1 MKKKERKNAGRK
13 RAVTALKHSKR
24 MLSVLLIFMMLITMM
39 PASSMTYADEQP
51 PASSAPVQNNDP
63 EPTEE
68 ENAST
73 QESVSMEPSASTPES
88 VSTQE
93 SVSMPE
99 SVSMEPSAS
108 TEESVSTP
116 ESVSTQE
123 SVSTEPGASTQA
135 SVSTPESPQ
144 TQESTPA
151 QDSVSVTETGES
163 SSVPDKET
171 GTQATV
177 TAAAFYGEQSLTV
190 HWADNGNEAG
200 ERPDPKTYPVPALSF
215 SVDGAEPAELTEDN
229 LGEVGLSDMPEITV
243 SGSGDSYTITVPG
256 DTLPSSVKDS
266 RSGDEITR
274 PVEWDMDLKEIGN
287 YSLTEIKDPE
297 NYWYATAGAGWYYV
311 LDGLEKP
318 YEAGWEVLSFEE
330 ADSSP
335 VYWADDANRAQLRP
349 TTEEY
354 PALELYF
361 ARTSAD
367 KEDWEPAQE
376 EYRKLEEGTLKE
388 AFLESMPSIEVTAAD
403 ENSFTVTTPG
413 ETLPSSVKE
422 TGENGEETTW
432 ILKWEIVLPQVEHY
446 RLTEVT
452 EEQAGKGEYAFA
464 ENGAGWYYVLEEG
477 GREESRVL
485 AWEEA
490 SRQKVYW
497 ADGGDVSGIRPEPE
511 EFGQPVL
518 RFAVTVQDGEG
529 TDFVELT
536 ADNLEE
542 VCLEKTPVIEVTQEG
557 DSFVLSHDGET
568 FPYEILFAKADG
580 TEEVRTVEWEML
592 LPEVEG
598 YTLTEVT
605 ESEMEAEAYSW
616 ADQGAGWYYVL
627 DSEEGVRIDG
637 YSDNLEVQV
646 FWVEEKDSEGG
657 MSPDSE
663 DYPEPELTFLVE
675 EGTAPDEEPADGE
688 DESAVTAEGSG
699 EETLTEDNME
709 QLGLSGLPEV
719 QINREQQAVRRMSR
733 MAAGAAGGREDEP
746 SYSVERY
753 RIRVDGESLP
763 SRVTKTEAG
772 GEETSFFVSW
782 TMKLQEVEGYRL
794 MEVTEEMIN
803 ANPELYFFAAGN
815 GAGMY
820 YVSERVGQESIEI
833 TGWEDDLTRTVI
845 WVDNG
850 NEGKIRPV
858 ADDFLG
864 GVKIEFAVSD
874 EEPGGDITDDGITV
888 PEGLTWE
895 TLGEDTIGEIGL
907 ENVPEPQISGEGT
920 GSWTLSFA
928 KDSLP
933 KQFTWTDAA
942 GEETT
947 KYVYWRITPPAAD
960 SAAVTGNQGK
970 YSLTDT
976 DNPPQYES
984 GYPVPKEKNR
994 WYYVEQTDFSFEIDI
1009 RWGNLGA
1016 AQGITEAILEKFY
1029 FTAQFPDEDGGDQE
1043 VTSTL
1048 KKIESLLKINTAASP
1063 DQNNPNKGT
1072 VTIQGLPKY
1081 YYDGTTVSYWLGT
1094 DKEDETPDKLTVDG
1108 LEEDYFAV
1116 RFDNTDTAIVGNLN
1130 DAVYSGGKL
1139 ILTLTGTKQY
1149 EATKVWL
1156 DEADSGNRPK
1166 VEFHLWRY
1174 RAGSDP
1180 STAAPVAGEDG
1191 KNLVFTPDEGTD
1203 GNSFT
1208 IAFQDGEGKD
1218 IDLPKYDAEGYEYIY
1233 VVREIMT
1240 GSGYEQVLGKVGEDG
1255 TVTDFIYKVG
1265 DDGKLTPDPNGRTAG
1280 NDFVYNGG
1288 TISNRLSDTV
1298 SSTVVK
1304 TWNAAAFQT
1313 GFEGV
1318 SVELTLQS
1326 RAKDS
1331 PEDTPWNDTDITVT
1345 MDRFYAEHMTHSDT
1359 VNPPKYGAQG
1369 EELEYQWVESAV
1381 YQGDKSVNL
1390 LKEDGTFT
1398 LFQNG
1403 EEVTYRSESTEDPET
1418 GDTVITNGIADTI
1431 QYEAKKIWLDEKGE
1445 DISLKKAGTEVTFA
1459 LYRAISGEEP
1469 DYTEPC
1475 FTFEMNGIAED
1486 TPTETMD
1493 QEGNPV
1499 TVQETEP
1506 WYVSVIGLPEYNE
1519 EGLLYEYFLLEISSG
1534 DVSFYPVYKTERTKD
1549 GGYFTTIT
1557 NGSGEGHAIIVQ
1569 KYWTDSS
1576 DVTHREDVTLEVY
1589 AFDQE
1594 KSEKIAT
1601 VTLSAENGGSWNQLV
1616 GIGDYE
1622 PDEVYIVETKVGDK
1636 STGYKHSEGKPEPT
1650 IDPHTGE
1657 GIREAIHQFDGT
1669 NHKYE
1674 ATYQRTVTKD
1684 VAKSTIL
1691 SVTNRRLGEITIDV
1705 TKTWKDGDGTQ
1716 REEISQELKRL
1727 EDEGESVPQLAF
1739 YLDFGPASPD
1749 DYKMTHYVNGE
1760 DTIYIANLPVDITG
1774 SYKNETYG
1782 TVIPIDLTAEPN
1794 TTATYTFQGV
1804 PKYDINGNTANYE
1817 VRESWVVENGRTY
1830 RELTAE
1836 ELRDNYSDLY
1846 ALYSEYRTSVTSDYK
1861 VGELH
1866 DQDIQT
1872 VTVTNSLSGTK
1883 TVNWNKRWQDNYTY
1897 GNNERPDLYL
1907 DLYQLK
1913 HVSDQEGDVK
1923 LTEYQK
1929 NYLWTQQVDE
1939 PTTSWTATFSNL
1951 PKYDDYGYEIFYYA
1965 IERTEVNGEALG
1977 YEIPK
1982 YSMGD
1987 GQNAYDLGTA
1997 NAPTDA
2003 AKEKK
2008 EVYLL
2013 SSGSEQEGDL
2023 GEYALK
2029 EEGTFTNAISGVTSA
2044 LVRKKWTNLPTDY
2057 PSNDLPEVTFLLYQG
2072 LDDETDEEIAG
2083 KNKQPLATLTV
2094 TSEQW
2099 KSLAKEGAYTFS
2111 FEYVGVNKIKIED
2124 GSVETVPGTPSADT
2138 GTDAEP
2144 KKLPKFDEEGSLYK
2158 YVLRETIT
2166 VNNDEG
2172 APGQNDVYGSPVI
2185 SGYEVTNPYDSKKGS
2200 LAFRKYLKL
2209 PVGEGGDPEAYPA
2222 VEFEI
2227 SRSYETN
2234 EGNGIMS
2241 GPEVISVTYNEETKR
2256 WEKASSGG
2264 GNLVWSS
2271 AEVKAA
2277 YNSQAD
2283 PNDLM
2288 VSSDFTVDGLEIYA
2302 PNGSKYVYTVTEV
2315 KDELQG
2321 YETWAVKGALEE
2333 KDVADKIQE
2342 DSAEGSRVSIG
2353 KLSLTKEVEGSDGV
2367 SSSAKDVP
2375 VTATFINARQ
2385 EKPSQI
2391 SLKGTKEWEDYN
2403 NAFDFRP
2410 DSLTVTV
2417 SRSAK
2422 AQPGQENAISNQD
2435 LEKDKDYEIVWKN
2448 KNTDSWTY
2456 EITGIK
2462 NSGELEA
2469 YAPNGMP
2476 WDYVVTE
2483 EKVRLAN
2490 YRPEK
2495 PTATESGEPEN
2506 GIQNMTPLVNSITM
2520 EESFAKH
2527 WVDEGGKPIE
2537 EDYLNED
2544 LSVTFQLQVRE
2555 KEQANSSYENAGDYF
2570 KKNLSE
2576 ENYSKLFGNGTD
2588 GSYEFEQTL
2597 AERIDNA
2604 AGWKGKF
2611 ENLPTRIIKKDS
2623 QTTVE
2628 LEYRVVETKIQYGR
2642 HNVAVTVVN
2651 DNGTTYSYQF
2661 SSSTLFSPYY
2671 QDLNS
2676 NVNNNDNINQYN
2688 QLHTTDFTVTKVWKD
2703 DGGNKYATRPATE
2716 AQGFDW
2722 ETSFRI
2728 QRAVV
2733 PTSSGEIEESAWE
2746 TVTVDGESL
2755 TVTVYGTNDQP
2766 NASATITGLPEY
2778 DLDANGS
2785 VVQYRYRARELNRD
2799 NNTPVAD
2806 EGTFYDTYKVTY
2818 KDEATRTTATNQME
2832 TTEFHAKKEWEYN
2845 GEETASVTFTLQFK
2859 STEAN
2864 DDNGWKNVSPEQTVT
2879 LDGKTGDTEWTASW
2893 TDLPKVMP
2901 GSDTSQEGVTQYWV
2915 VETIA
2920 SGNYQQTGIGG
2931 KGTQQEPYTITNRM
2945 ITSYSVEKI
2954 WKLDGSDPL
2963 KGEEVTVGLWRQ
2975 AGNDGAPERVSEADK
2990 IQSCDTLDQQYTL
3003 TLSSGRLSGSFT
3015 GLPKYDKTGADAKE
3029 YIYFV
3034 REETIEDTSIWTAEK
3049 VEKDQEPFDIEIS
3062 DHTYKVVHTDSDTS
3076 AKTTI
3081 YNIGQTELTVT
3092 KNWID
3097 NGDAEKLRPT
3107 DIELIL
3113 VRKEGS
3119 STQKLKKDDLDA
3131 EGITLTGPV
3140 ANGTNSNQ
3148 WTYTYSGLWV
3158 ANEHGTSYTY
3168 SVEEGESG
3176 LPLADR
3182 DEYVPSYSGTT
3193 ITNTLTGKTEVT
3205 VTKTWADGNDAD
3217 GFRGE
3222 ITLGLY
3228 ADGMPKETVTL
3239 DRTGVVSQIL
3249 NTFTDSG
3256 NRWSYTFEDLDKYDA
3271 NGKRIEYT
3279 VVETKFPDGYEQG
3292 NMEGDAQNG
3301 FSITNTLLTS
3311 VTVKKKWRGIRPE
3324 NLPEISV
3331 GLYRKAE
3338 NTAGQPEKVL
3348 DQDGHQLI
3356 AVLDRTTGWTYTF
3369 EDLPRFDENGQRY
3382 EYTVQ
3387 EQLIGGKP
3395 AADSGFVIHTEGGMA
3410 ADGTD
3415 KGAWSYTITNIGGTE
3430 ISGTK
3435 TWKDNSNAYNTRP
3448 ENLELTLWRKTDG
3461 GTEEEVKEEWLE
3473 ADGSELIWTKEG
3485 DVWSYTYTGL
3495 PLTDDHGAPYTY
3507 RVKETVPA
3515 GYVSDPADGFAGEVE
3530 NYSFTNTLTDWIN
3543 IPVVK
3548 IWEDNKDSSG
3558 KRPDSIEVIL
3568 YANGKEYRRV
3578 TVGKDTNVLTHIWN
3592 RITGGTDDEWKFEF
3606 TNLPKY
3612 DADGALITYS
3622 IEEKVPEG
3630 YDGYYEAEDGLMKI
3644 VNLREGSLRVTKKVS
3659 GSAGDKGR
3667 RFHFTVKLED
3677 TSINGTYG
3685 DMEFENGVAKIK
3697 LRHGES
3703 ATASGLPAG
3712 IGYRV
3717 SEEDVSENGYTTWA
3731 ENASGEIVLDG
3742 TVNVI
3747 FHNHRNL
3754 PEEDD
3759 EEEDP
3764 VVPVQ
3769 PVKPA
3774 PPAGMPALPGMVI
3787 PETSSAPASAQTGD
3801 FANPAL
3807 YAGLAVLASGTI
3819 AGILIGR
3826 KRRTKKNKKK
3836 RA

>member
-51 PASSAPVQNNDP
+51 PASSAPAQNNDP

-73 QESVSMEPSASTPES
+73 PESVSTEESASTPES
-88 VSTQE
+88 VSTE
-93 SVSMPE
+93 E
-99 SVSMEPSAS
+99 SAS
-108 TEESVSTP
+108 TEESVSTEESASTQ
-116 ESVSTQE
+116 ESVSTQESASTPE

-144 TQESTPA
+144 TQESTSA

-215 SVDGAEPAELTEDN
+215 SVDGAEPAELTADN

-367 KEDWEPAQE
+367 QEDWEPAQE

-497 ADGGDVSGIRPEPE
+497 ADGGDASGIRPEPE

-518 RFAVTVQDGEG
+518 RFAVTVQGGEG

-568 FPYEILFAKADG
+568 FPSEILFAKADG

-763 SRVTKTEAG
+763 SCVTKTEAG

-820 YVSERVGQESIEI
+820 YVSERVGQESIKV
-833 TGWEDDLTRTVI
+833 TGWENDLTRTVI
-845 WVDNG
+845 WVDN
-850 NEGKIRPV
+850 NSEGGIRPDSS
-858 ADDFLG
+858 AFLPR
-864 GVKIEFAVSD
+864 VKIEFAVS
-874 EEPGGDITDDGITV
+874 EKGPGGDITDITDDETKL
-888 PEGLTWE
+888 PEGLTWK
-895 TLGEDTIGEIGL
+895 TLGEETIGEIGL
-907 ENVPEPQISGEGT
+907 DKVPGLQISGKGT

-928 KDSLP
+928 KGSLP
-933 KQFTWTDAA
+933 QEFTWTDAA
-942 GEETT
+942 GKETT

-960 SAAVTGNQGK
+960 SEAVTGKQGK

-1016 AQGITEAILEKFY
+1016 AQGITEAILKKFF

-1048 KKIESLLKINTAASP
+1048 EKIRTLLQFDDIASP
-1063 DQNNPNKGT
+1063 DPNNPNKGT

-1094 DKEDETPDKLTVDG
+1094 GKEDKEPEKLEVDELG
-1108 LEEDYFAV
+1108 EDYFAV
-1116 RFDNTDTAIVGNLN
+1116 RFDNTDTAIVGNETEE
-1130 DAVYSGGKL
+1130 VYSGGKL

-1149 EATKVWL
+1149 QAKKVWL
-1156 DEADSGNRPK
+1156 DEADSGNRPE

-1180 STAAPVAGEDG
+1180 STAAPVAGDDG
-1191 KNLVFTPDEGTD
+1191 KNLVFTPETTEGNHFLIQFTD
-1203 GNSFT
+1203 S
-1208 IAFQDGEGKD
+1208 EEKP

-1240 GSGYEQVLGKVGEDG
+1240 GSGYEQVLGEVGEDG

-1265 DDGKLTPDPNGRTAG
+1265 DDGKLTLDPNGRTAG

-1326 RAKDS
+1326 RKKDS
-1331 PEDTPWNDTDITVT
+1331 PADTPWNDTDITVT
-1345 MDRFYAEHMTHSDT
+1345 MDGFYAEHMTHSNT

-1390 LKEDGTFT
+1390 LKEDETFT
-1398 LFQNG
+1398 LVQNG
-1403 EEVTYRSESTEDPET
+1403 EEVTYRSEQEVAPVTGET
-1418 GDTVITNGIADTI
+1418 IITNGIADTI
-1431 QYEAKKIWLDEKGE
+1431 QYDAKKIWIDETGK
-1445 DISLKKAGTEVTFA
+1445 DISLEKTGTEVTFA

-1469 DYTEPC
+1469 DYTTPC
-1475 FTFEMNGIAED
+1475 FTFMMDGIVD
-1486 TPTETMD
+1486 DSPTPGTD
-1493 QEGNPV
+1493 SEGNPV
-1499 TVQETEP
+1499 TVQETDP
-1506 WYVSVIGLPEYNE
+1506 WEASVIGLPEYNE
-1519 EGLLYEYFLLEISSG
+1519 EGLLYEYFLLEIAST
-1534 DVSFYPVYKTERTKD
+1534 DTTFYPIYKTERTED
-1549 GGYFTTIT
+1549 GGYLTTVT
-1557 NGSGEGHAIIVQ
+1557 NGPGEGHIIIVQ

-1576 DVTHREDVTLEVY
+1576 DVTHREDVTLQVY
-1589 AFDQE
+1589 AFKQE
-1594 KSEKIAT
+1594 GTKPIAE
-1601 VTLSAENGGSWNQLV
+1601 VTLSAENGGSWNRIV
-1616 GIGDYE
+1616 GIGKYE
-1622 PDEVYIVETKVGDK
+1622 PDEVYIVETKIGNAP
-1636 STGYKHSEGKPEPT
+1636 TGYQTDTDGKPLPT
-1650 IDPHTGE
+1650 IDRESGE
-1657 GIREAIHQFDGT
+1657 MEQEAIHQFDGE

-1684 VAKSTIL
+1684 VANSTIL
-1691 SVTNRRLGEITIDV
+1691 SVTNRRLGEITIKV
-1705 TKTWKDGDGTQ
+1705 TKTWKDGDGAQ
-1716 REEISQELKRL
+1716 RKKILQELEQLNKNSN
-1727 EDEGESVPQLAF
+1727 SVPQLAF

-1749 DYKMTHYVNGE
+1749 DYEITHKVNGE
-1760 DTIYIANLPVDITG
+1760 DTIDIANLPVDITG
-1774 SYKNETYG
+1774 SYKDETYG
-1782 TVIPIDLTAEPN
+1782 TVIPIDLTEEPN
-1794 TTATYTFQGV
+1794 TTATYTFEGV
-1804 PKYDINGNTANYE
+1804 PKYDSNGNTANYE
-1817 VRESWVVENGRTY
+1817 VRESWVVEDGGTY

-1836 ELRDNYSDLY
+1836 ELREEYPTLY
-1846 ALYSEYRTSVTSDYK
+1846 ALYSEYRTSVTSDYE

-1866 DQDIQT
+1866 DQDTQT

-1883 TVNWNKRWQDNYTY
+1883 TVNWNKRWRDNYTY

-1913 HVSDQEGDVK
+1913 HVPDQEGDVK

-1929 NYLWTQQVDE
+1929 NYLWTQQADE

-1982 YSMGD
+1982 YSMDD
-1987 GQNAYDLGTA
+1987 GTAVCDLGTA
-1997 NAPTDA
+1997 NEPTEEA
-2003 AKEKK
+2003 IRNQS
-2008 EVYLL
+2008 VYPL
-2013 SSGSEQEGDL
+2013 SSDSEREGDL

-2029 EEGTFTNAISGVTSA
+2029 EEGTFTNAISGETSA

-2057 PSNDLPEVTFLLYQG
+2057 PSDDLPSVTFSLYQG
-2072 LDDETDEEIAG
+2072 LEEDSDEEIVAQ
-2083 KNKQPLATLTV
+2083 KAYATLTV
-2094 TSEQW
+2094 TSDQW

-2111 FEYVGVNKIKIED
+2111 FVYAGKNEIKIEG
-2124 GSVETVPGTPSADT
+2124 GSVVTVPGDLSAGADPAT
-2138 GTDAEP
+2138 A
-2144 KKLPKFDEEGSLYK
+2144 KKLPKFDEEGRLYK

-2166 VNNDEG
+2166 VNNGDG

-2209 PVGEGGDPEAYPA
+2209 PMNADNTAPEAYPA

-2234 EGNGIMS
+2234 EGNGTMS
-2241 GPEVISVTYNEETKR
+2241 EPEVISVTYNEGTGR
-2256 WEKASSGG
+2256 WEKVSSGG
-2264 GNLVWSS
+2264 RNLVWSS
-2271 AEVKAA
+2271 EKVKAA
-2277 YNSQAD
+2277 YEAQAD
-2283 PNDLM
+2283 AELKDPM

-2321 YETWAVKGALEE
+2321 YETWAVKEAVEKETIKTIKTEE
-2333 KDVADKIQE
+2333 NKKN
-2342 DSAEGSRVSIG
+2342 SAEGLKPVAEETTVSVSATFLNEREDTPTKI
-2353 KLSLTKEVEGSDGV
+2353 SLTGKKVWNDFENVFSLRPNDLEVE
-2367 SSSAKDVP
+2367 
-2375 VTATFINARQ
+2375 VT
-2385 EKPSQI
+2385 
-2391 SLKGTKEWEDYN
+2391 
-2403 NAFDFRP
+2403 
-2410 DSLTVTV
+2410 
-2417 SRSAK
+2417 RSAK
-2422 AQPGQENAISNQD
+2422 AQDGQDNDIDPVTLTEDGDYTIQW
-2435 LEKDKDYEIVWKN
+2435 DKDNNLSE
-2448 KNTDSWTY
+2448 WTY
-2456 EITGIK
+2456 TITGK
-2462 NSGELEA
+2462 DNELEA

-2483 EKVRLAN
+2483 KSTGLEG
-2490 YRPEK
+2490 YTQEES
-2495 PTATESGEPEN
+2495 TARETGTPDKN
-2506 GIQNMTPLVNSITM
+2506 DVQQMTDLVNSISTS
-2520 EESFAKH
+2520 ESFRKY
-2527 WVDEGGKPIE
+2527 WVDEDGNPIE
-2537 EDYLNED
+2537 EDYLGLE
-2544 LSVTFQLQVRE
+2544 LKVTFELQVRE
-2555 KEQANSSYENAGDYF
+2555 VQTGGKYTSASKYFSENLDTDVYNQIF
-2570 KKNLSE
+2570 P
-2576 ENYSKLFGNGTD
+2576 NYAFS
-2588 GSYEFEQTL
+2588 QTL
-2597 AERIDNA
+2597 SGRIDA
-2604 AGWKGKF
+2604 SSGWSGTF
-2611 ENLPTRIIKKDS
+2611 SGLPQQIKKKDA
-2623 QTTVE
+2623 TEGELTA
-2628 LEYRVVETKIQYGR
+2628 LEYRVIETEIQYGTNGKIAISCNDTEGGESYTYTFTDNGLFYPYYKDNGGVSHSSENKDQYNQLKTTEFAVKKVWANDSENR
-2642 HNVAVTVVN
+2642 YKTRPATAAEGYTWETSFLIQRSFDNSNWENVTVTENGEQVPFIVTLYGTDGESEKSLFLTGLPEAGVKEDGTTATLSYRAWELQPGYDPGNPDGSIVKNGGVYCDTYTAEYEEIASVVTVTNTMNTTQVQAEKQWKNNGPNKPNVSFTLQYKNAEGKWIDVSPKQTVVLDGKADTGSDATYGECAEWKAQWTGLPEVMPGSQLGNGKTQYQVVETPLNGYETTTTN
-2651 DNGTTYSYQF
+2651 DNGTT
-2661 SSSTLFSPYY
+2661 
-2671 QDLNS
+2671 
-2676 NVNNNDNINQYN
+2676 VI
-2688 QLHTTDFTVTKVWKD
+2688 
-2703 DGGNKYATRPATE
+2703 
-2716 AQGFDW
+2716 
-2722 ETSFRI
+2722 
-2728 QRAVV
+2728 
-2733 PTSSGEIEESAWE
+2733 
-2746 TVTVDGESL
+2746 
-2755 TVTVYGTNDQP
+2755 
-2766 NASATITGLPEY
+2766 
-2778 DLDANGS
+2778 
-2785 VVQYRYRARELNRD
+2785 
-2799 NNTPVAD
+2799 
-2806 EGTFYDTYKVTY
+2806 
-2818 KDEATRTTATNQME
+2818 TNQ
-2832 TTEFHAKKEWEYN
+2832 K
-2845 GEETASVTFTLQFK
+2845 V
-2859 STEAN
+2859 
-2864 DDNGWKNVSPEQTVT
+2864 VSF
-2879 LDGKTGDTEWTASW
+2879 
-2893 TDLPKVMP
+2893 
-2901 GSDTSQEGVTQYWV
+2901 
-2915 VETIA
+2915 
-2920 SGNYQQTGIGG
+2920 
-2931 KGTQQEPYTITNRM
+2931 
-2945 ITSYSVEKI
+2945 SVEKI
-2954 WKLDGSDPL
+2954 WKVAQGADQPA
-2963 KGEEVTVGLWRQ
+2963 VTVGLWRES
-2975 AGNDGAPERVSEADK
+2975 GNTIEMVSKDDHSQNCTAPEK
-2990 IQSCDTLDQQYTL
+2990 QYTL
-3003 TLSSGRLSGSFT
+3003 TLNSGNGWKGTFEKLPEYPDGSNE
-3015 GLPKYDKTGADAKE
+3015 KYTYFAREIKIGETPLTFKTEYPQKVLQVIADGKL
-3029 YIYFV
+3029 
-3034 REETIEDTSIWTAEK
+3034 
-3049 VEKDQEPFDIEIS
+3049 
-3062 DHTYKVVHTDSDTS
+3062 YKVVHTDTPTPTPT
-3076 AKTTI
+3076 KTTI

-3092 KNWID
+3092 KKWID
-3097 NGDAEKLRPT
+3097 NSDAGNLRPE

-3119 STQKLKKDDLDA
+3119 STQKLKKDDLGA

-3140 ANGTNSNQ
+3140 VNGTNSNQ

-3158 ANEHGTSYTY
+3158 ANKQGTSYTY
-3168 SVEEGESG
+3168 SVEEGKSG
-3176 LPLADR
+3176 LTLANG
-3182 DEYVPSYSGTT
+3182 DEYVPFDSGTT

-3205 VTKTWADGNDAD
+3205 VTKTWADGGNAD
-3217 GFRGE
+3217 GFRGK
-3222 ITLGLY
+3222 ITLELY

-3256 NRWSYTFEDLDKYDA
+3256 NRWSYTFEDLDKYDK
-3271 NGKRIEYT
+3271 NGKLIKYT
-3279 VVETKFPDGYEQG
+3279 VKETKAPDGYKQG
-3292 NMEGDAQNG
+3292 TMEGDAQDG
-3301 FSITNTLLTS
+3301 FEITNTLLTS
-3311 VTVKKKWRGIRPE
+3311 VTVVKKWRGVSGGTY
-3324 NLPEISV
+3324 PEITI

-3338 NTAGQPEKVL
+3338 GSSSAPEKVTDRDGNQLVAKL
-3348 DQDGHQLI
+3348 DET
-3356 AVLDRTTGWTYTF
+3356 AGWTYTF
-3369 EDLPRFDENGQRY
+3369 ADLPRFDADGQRY

-3395 AADSGFVIHTEGGMA
+3395 AADSGFVIHTEGGMV

-3448 ENLELTLWRKTDG
+3448 ENLELTLWRKTAG
-3461 GTEEEVKEEWLE
+3461 GTEEVVKEEWLE
-3473 ADGSELIWTKEG
+3473 ADGSELIWTKQG
-3485 DVWSYTYTGL
+3485 DVWTYTFKGL
-3495 PLTDDHGAPYTY
+3495 PLTDDQGAIYTY
-3507 RVKETVPA
+3507 RVQETVPA
-3515 GYVSDPADGFAGEVE
+3515 GYVSDPADGFAGEAE
-3530 NYSFTNTLTDWIN
+3530 NYSFTNTLTDWIK

-3578 TVGKDTNVLTHIWN
+3578 TVGKDTNVLAHIWN

-3787 PETSSAPASAQTGD
+3787 PETSAAPASAQTGD